1 MSDITAL
8 ALQTTQFLAPFV
20 PYLIK
25 GGIEAAKS
33 AAGKVGELSIEK
45 GWEKAQTMWNKF
57 SSHADV
63 KKAAEIVAVLPDDED
78 AQAALRLQ
86 IKLVLKSD
94 ETLVAALE
102 KLLAEPGEK
111 QTVTASGS
119 RSVAIGGN
127 ASSNVIITGDKNK
140 VRKS

>member
-1 MSDITAL
+1 MTDITAL

-45 GWEKAQTMWNKF
+45 SWEKAQAIWSKF
-57 SSHADV
+57 NSHADV
-63 KKAAEIVAVLPDDED
+63 TKAAETVVRLPEDED
-78 AQAALRLQ
+78 ARSVLQLQ
-86 IKLVLKSD
+86 IKLALKTD
-94 ETLVAALE
+94 ETLAAALE

-111 QTVTASGS
+111 RSVIASGENS
-119 RSVAIGGN
+119 IAIGGN
-127 ASSNVIITGDKNK
+127 ASKNIIISGNNNELKK
-140 VRKS
+140 